1 MVSQVF
7 LKDFA
12 DTCDFFGIWHADELE
27 AFEVL
32 CRGNMDAA
40 ETFASLIAKR
50 VRADPRFGVNERIH
64 ARILEDRKKDLEK
77 KAVKDS
83 I

>member
-1 MVSQVF
+1 MVSQIF

-12 DTCDFFGIWHADELE
+12 DTCDFFGISNADELE
-27 AFEVL
+27 SFKVL

-40 ETFASLIAKR
+40 ETFVSRIAKR

-64 ARILEDRKKDLEK
+64 ARILEDKQKALDKK
-77 KAVKDS
+77 KAEE
-83 I
+83 